1 MGVARYLPKSIL
13 QEALVWLACVL
24 SLQLC
29 LNLCNSMDYS
39 PPGSSAHGIIQ
50 AGILKWVAISFSR
63 GSSWPRDRTQVSHI
77 ADKSFTDWAS
87 RQAPLIHGLCH
98 KFSMIKPSPPITAPF
113 SVLSA
118 LFWTG
123 KICQRPEFHLGK
135 LDRYIA
141 LHFICLI
148 CKSSKNKYHS
158 SAPFWQAV

>member
-98 KFSMIKPSPPITAPF
+98 KFSMIKPSPPHHGPIF
-113 SVLSA
+113 CSFCFVLDWQN
-118 LFWTG
+118 L
-123 KICQRPEFHLGK
+123 PETWVSF
-135 LDRYIA
+135 RETWYIHCFTFY
-141 LHFICLI
+141 LSNL
-148 CKSSKNKYHS
+148 
-158 SAPFWQAV
+158 